1 MGFATNIFF
10 PQGVIGIGIELLGI
24 LALSILRKL
33 KNTSNQLYPS
43 TKYSKRTLSKAIDRG
58 WIRQRKSREDN

>member
-33 KNTSNQLYPS
+33 KTLVISYTHPPNILRELLV
-43 TKYSKRTLSKAIDRG
+43 KRLIEAGLDRE
-58 WIRQRKSREDN
+58 K